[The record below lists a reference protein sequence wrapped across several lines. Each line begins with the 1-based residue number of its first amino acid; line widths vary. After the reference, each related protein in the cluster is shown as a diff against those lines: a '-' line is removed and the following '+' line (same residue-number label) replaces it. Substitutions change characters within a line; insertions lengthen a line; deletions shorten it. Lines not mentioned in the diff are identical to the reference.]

1 MTIARGWH
9 SRGYLPHLDVAEG
22 TQSITFRL
30 ADSLPSSLLQR
41 WREEIARLSG
51 SDHNVI
57 LRRRIEMALDRGFGE
72 QYLADARIAAVV
84 EETLLHFHDDR
95 YRLHAWCIMPTHVH
109 VLARMLGDNTLSSVL
124 HGWKS
129 FSSKRANLVLG
140 RSGRFWAPEYHDR
153 LIRDDEHFASVMNY
167 IKMNPVVARLCR
179 DPGDWRFSSSWR
191 GRRS

>member
-1 MTIARGWH
+1 MIIARGWH

-22 TQSITFRL
+22 TQVITFRL
-30 ADSLPSSLLQR
+30 ADSLPALLVQR
-41 WREEIARLSG
+41 WREELVRLSVA
-51 SDHNVI
+51 SADVM

-72 QYLADARIAAVV
+72 QHLSDPRIAAIV
-84 EETLLHFHDDR
+84 EAALLHFHDER

-129 FSSKRANLVLG
+129 YSSKQANLVLG

-153 LIRDDEHFASVMNY
+153 LIRDDEHFASAVHY
-167 IKMNPVVARLCR
+167 INMNPVVAGLCR
-179 DPGDWRFSSSWR
+179 DPREWRFSSSWR
-191 GRRS
+191 GRCG